1 MQQHTNNWDVGKLFS
16 PSSGLPPID
25 VQPLGY
31 GWIYNI
37 FCGHKCFDV
46 TIGNYP
52 CCFCIYFIVM
62 SITSLGGCGAW
73 VQCKHLYHILWNIM
87 YCGQSETFIH
97 YPTWSWD
104 KVQWLLACAK
114 AFESPWYYNKIIFA
128 SGFGMPI
135 LFSLFI
141 VQYVKVRGELPTMM

>member
-1 MQQHTNNWDVGKLFS
+1 MSSWPTFRCGKKVKRPWMFKLMQQHTNNRDVGKMFI

-46 TIGNYP
+46 TIGNYS
-52 CCFCIYFIVM
+52 CCFCIYFIIM

-73 VQCKHLYHILWNIM
+73 VQCKHLYHILQTIM
-87 YCGQSETFIH
+87 YCGQSEKFMH
-97 YPTWSWD
+97 YPTWNWD

-114 AFESPWYYNKIIFA
+114 ALAHDII
-128 SGFGMPI
+128 I
-135 LFSLFI
+135 KLYLH
-141 VQYVKVRGELPTMM
+141 